1 MNRLSLE
8 EVIRQ
13 SRDTNIKLRAAPAH
27 KCHGR
32 ETLVGMPVLSI
43 LCGTPSIELVFED
56 MLSSHGISMN
66 PEASTKLLLDA
77 PRSYAART
85 LEEMDRTGSKVMV
98 VTWNSCPEYT
108 QDLRD
113 LQPDALLSDE
123 FFLRQD
129 LDTAL
134 IEVLDRVSDG
144 RHYSFTTASPTVLTS
159 SERAVLHY
167 VARGW
172 NNKRISS
179 RLCIREQTVK
189 NRLQFVYKKLGIC
202 NRAQAVLYYWQL

>member
-1 MNRLSLE
+1 MRHTRIGPPGTHAYRRHERGPLVDALTLS
-8 EVIRQ
+8 V
-13 SRDTNIKLRAAPAH
+13 
-27 KCHGR
+27 
-32 ETLVGMPVLSI
+32 
-43 LCGTPSIELVFED
+43 LCGTPSIHFAFRD
-56 MLSSHGISMN
+56 ILSSRGITID
-66 PEASTKLLLDA
+66 PEARIKLLLDT

-85 LEEMDRTGSKVMV
+85 LEKMDRDNSKVMI
-98 VTWNSCPEYT
+98 VTWNSCSEYI

-123 FFLRQD
+123 FFLRKD

-172 NNKRISS
+172 NNKRISL

-189 NRLQFVYKKLGIC
+189 NRLQLVYKKLGIC
-202 NRAQAVLYYWQL
+202 NRAQAVLYYWQLQETE